1 MFIRKLSISN
11 FGRIKR
17 GEYKFSNR
25 LVLFKGDD
33 LQEVIA
39 ALCIVSCNS
48 ILRFQPTRYRFTD
61 DSKLHAQ
68 IEHNGRLYEVEGLYD
83 EAAPANCSVRVC
95 CGGAELTKEEQTEI
109 FCTGLEEEEC
119 SCFMNR
125 YDYFRYVPFEEHD
138 FTKKLNEYFRY
149 IHSGKLQEFLDRR
162 HERCDEELFIHSL
175 KNFCCQFKPVP
186 LKHNKNIWLTMGN
199 DGLFV
204 AEDSGHVPV
213 RISAEED
220 VLLQYMC
227 FLHTNRFWSEVRSGS
242 GYTAKKPII
251 IRQFIGCSDYTAEVP
266 QLLDST
272 LEFGR
277 QVFVF
282 DESKNRRRPEIK
294 SEKQVIFTDFG
305 GHVR

>member
-1 MFIRKLSISN
+1 MFIRKLSVSN
-11 FGRIKR
+11 FGRIKHE
-17 GEYKFSNR
+17 EYKFSNR
-25 LVLFKGDD
+25 LVLFKGND

-39 ALCIVSCNS
+39 ALCVVSCNN

-61 DSKLHAQ
+61 GSRLHAQ
-68 IEHNGRLYEVEGLYD
+68 IEHDGRLYEVEGLYD
-83 EAAPANCSVRVC
+83 EAAPDNCSVRVC
-95 CGGAELTKEEQTEI
+95 YGGAELTKEEQAEI

-119 SCFMNR
+119 SCFINR
-125 YDYFRYVPFEEHD
+125 YDYFRYAPFEEHD

-149 IHSGKLQEFLDRR
+149 IHSGKLREFLDRR
-162 HERCDEELFIHSL
+162 HERCDEELFIYTL
-175 KNFCCQFKPVP
+175 KNFCRRFKAVPVRRD
-186 LKHNKNIWLTMGN
+186 KDIWLTMGN

-204 AEDSGHVPV
+204 VEDSRRVPV

-227 FLHTNRFWSEVRSGS
+227 FLHTNRFWSEVWSRSG
-242 GYTAKKPII
+242 YAAKKPII
-251 IRQFIGCSDYTAEVP
+251 IRQFIGCIDYTADVP

-282 DESKNRRRPEIK
+282 DESKNRRLPEI
-294 SEKQVIFTDFG
+294 SAEKQVIFTDFG
-305 GHVR
+305 SHVR